1 MNYLEF
7 LKKFYID
14 NNEKDITISKETK
27 SFNDLLE
34 KNKNDNKMKEN
45 LKRVGKNIYFKE
57 DGRNS
62 PQVFVVER
70 IFNNI

>member
-1 MNYLEF
+1 MEENII
-7 LKKFYID
+7 KK
-14 NNEKDITISKETK
+14 
-27 SFNDLLE
+27 
-34 KNKNDNKMKEN
+34 N